1 MSRVLEMFA
10 ACAPG
15 LEGML
20 RAELVQLGVAHPVPT
35 AGGIAFA
42 GGLRDL
48 YRTNLESGLATH
60 VLLRVA
66 RFPSRHVAHLR
77 KRAAAVPWGEVLA
90 VGQPFVVRATSR
102 QSKLYH
108 TGAVAERVALAIA
121 ETSGAVP
128 APAADD
134 TAVEVVVRVLADMVT
149 ISVDTSG
156 APLHRRGYRLATGKA
171 PLREDLARAL
181 LLTAPWDPATPL
193 VDPMAGAG
201 TIPIEAALLARR
213 LAPGRL
219 RGFAF
224 QRLSL
229 HDPALLA
236 EVIAAAEA
244 RALPRAPAPIFGSD
258 RDAGAVA
265 AAVANAARA
274 GVRADVELT
283 CAPLRGAPV
292 LCGTPPAAARGAVV
306 TNPPFGRRVGDAQ
319 RLRNLYQALGHAVRR
334 LPPEWRI
341 ALCAAD
347 RRLAL
352 RTGLP
357 LRSAFLTTHGGIR
370 VRALCAAAGDA
381 SAVPPLE
388 SVAERDA

>member
-1 MSRVLEMFA
+1 MTRVLQMFA

-20 RAELVQLGVAHPVPT
+20 HDELVALGATHPVRAP
-35 AGGIAFA
+35 GGVAFA
-42 GGLRDL
+42 GALRDL
-48 YRTNLESGLATH
+48 YRVNLGAGLASH

-77 KRAAAVPWGEVLA
+77 KRAGAVPWAEVLPA
-90 VGQPFVVRATSR
+90 GQPFAVRATSR
-102 QSKLYH
+102 ASKLYH
-108 TGAVAERVALAIA
+108 TGAIAERVALAIA

-128 APAADD
+128 ATAPDDAA
-134 TAVEVVVRVLADMVT
+134 VSVVVRVLADMVT
-149 ISVDTSG
+149 ISIDTSG
-156 APLHRRGYRLATGKA
+156 MPLHRRGYRLETGKA

-181 LLTAPWDPATPL
+181 LLASSWDPATPL

-219 RGFAF
+219 REFAI
-224 QRLSL
+224 QRTAL

-236 EVIAAAEA
+236 EVRGEAEA

-265 AAVANAARA
+265 AARGNAARA
-274 GVRADVELT
+274 GVHDDVELVH
-283 CAPLRGAPV
+283 APLRGAPV
-292 LCGTPPAAARGAVV
+292 LCGTPAAAAHGAVV
-306 TNPPFGRRVGDAQ
+306 TNPPFGRRVGDVE
-319 RLRNLYQALGHAVRR
+319 RLGNLYQSFGHLVQR
-334 LPPEWRI
+334 LPPAWRI

-357 LRSAFLTTHGGIR
+357 LRSAFLTTHGGLK
-370 VRALCAAAGDA
+370 VRAMCAAAGDA
-381 SAVPPLE
+381 SAEPQLE
-388 SVAERDA
+388 RVAERDA